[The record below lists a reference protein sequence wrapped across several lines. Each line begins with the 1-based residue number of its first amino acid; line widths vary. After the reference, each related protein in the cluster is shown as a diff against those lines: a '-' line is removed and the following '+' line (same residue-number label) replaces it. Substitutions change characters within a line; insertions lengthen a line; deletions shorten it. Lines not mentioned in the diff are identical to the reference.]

1 MQLTN
6 NFSLDELCV
15 TSTGIKNVPNEE
27 QIKNLDKLAENVL
40 QPIRDHFRTPIH
52 IISGYRSPAC
62 NKAVGGAKNSDHLK
76 GMASDIDQPG
86 HSRVTN
92 KMIFDYIKENLE
104 YRQLIWEFGDDN
116 NPAWVHVSYN
126 ENDNKGEVLKAVKK
140 NGKTIYQK
148 VP

>member
-6 NFSLDELCV
+6 NFSLEELCV

-52 IISGYRSPAC
+52 IISGYRSSAC

-104 YRQLIWEFGDDN
+104 FRQLINEFDYS
-116 NPAWVHVSYN
+116 WIHVSYN

-148 VP
+148 VL

>member
-6 NFSLDELCV
+6 NFSLEELCV

-27 QIKNLDKLAENVL
+27 QTKNLDKLAENVL
-40 QPIRDHFRTPIH
+40 QPIRDRFRTSIH

-76 GMASDIDQPG
+76 GMASDIDQPSY
-86 HSRVTN
+86 SRVTN

-104 YRQLIWEFGDDN
+104 FRQLINEFDYS
-116 NPAWVHVSYN
+116 WIHVSYD

-148 VP
+148 VL